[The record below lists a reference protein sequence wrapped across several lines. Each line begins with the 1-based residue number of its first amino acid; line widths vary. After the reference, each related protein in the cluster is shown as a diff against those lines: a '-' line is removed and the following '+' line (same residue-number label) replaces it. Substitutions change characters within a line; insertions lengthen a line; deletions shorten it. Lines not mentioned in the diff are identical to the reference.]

1 MNQNPEKLSYQLR
14 HSMLAIQF
22 LQLKSSYLDNTL
34 RFRLAGVSDLIAA
47 KVKYHKNL
55 TSKSKKESQKTDIAM
70 IFICSELHFAAEC
83 NQILELCDIWV
94 SYNTLAQPIHK
105 YRSRLSFDEKL
116 MKKVGDLFE
125 FVQPLTWYISE
136 RENH

>member
-47 KVKYHKNL
+47 MVKYHKNL
-55 TSKSKKESQKTDIAM
+55 TSKSKKESQKRQT
-70 IFICSELHFAAEC
+70 L
-83 NQILELCDIWV
+83 LCFLSV
-94 SYNTLAQPIHK
+94 LSSTLLQSVTKYFSYVTYGGGII
-105 YRSRLSFDEKL
+105 R
-116 MKKVGDLFE
+116 
-125 FVQPLTWYISE
+125 
-136 RENH
+136 